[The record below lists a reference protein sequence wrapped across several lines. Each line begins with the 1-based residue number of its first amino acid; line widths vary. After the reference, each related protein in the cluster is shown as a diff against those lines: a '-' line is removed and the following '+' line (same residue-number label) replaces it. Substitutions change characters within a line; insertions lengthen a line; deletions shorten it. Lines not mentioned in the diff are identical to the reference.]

1 MNDYK
6 ETYFWAQQGSCT
18 YELTVVMTSSTDM
31 EKLKPGKTS
40 WKWEVGEVKQEVSSW
55 RVTGD

>member
-1 MNDYK
+1 
-6 ETYFWAQQGSCT
+6 
-18 YELTVVMTSSTDM
+18 MTSSTDM